1 MVVIARVSVV
11 VTTIVAITIV
21 VAAVVIATAVG
32 AFGSLLLG
40 HLFPNVKIVIVSSGG
55 RP

>member
-1 MVVIARVSVV
+1 MHLERIVIARVSVV
-11 VTTIVAITIV
+11 VTAIIVAVAVV
-21 VAAVVIATAVG
+21 VAAVVG

-40 HLFPNVKIVIVSSGG
+40 HLFTIVQIIVFLSGG